1 MAIVCNIWMI
11 CFKLNQLFYDTILSE
26 FVWKLRSSDPLTN
39 TFNISVL
46 SVEDRERVEEGMGLD
61 KMVEVFQNSPIQG
74 IY

>member
-1 MAIVCNIWMI
+1 M
-11 CFKLNQLFYDTILSE
+11 ILSE
-26 FVWKLRSSDPLTN
+26 FVWKLHSSDPLIN
-39 TFNISVL
+39 TFNISVF

>member
-1 MAIVCNIWMI
+1 M
-11 CFKLNQLFYDTILSE
+11 ILSE

-61 KMVEVFQNSPIQG
+61 KMVEVFQNSSIQG
-74 IY
+74 KH